1 MTGEKEIAN
10 EGFFTKLWGKLKDI
24 AEIVE
29 VSETELL
36 ARRIERIERQLID
49 SKQQQG

>member
-1 MTGEKEIAN
+1 MRV
-10 EGFFTKLWGKLKDI
+10 FSRSCGKLKDI